1 MKQRSLVLARDWSY
15 TATILVGLFEIRDER
30 IGPGLLELGSQRN
43 STVGDVTSNET
54 ILELLQRYVVRD
66 GEQTVRVK
74 HWPDGIAL
82 TTQLRHF
89 VAGPEP
95 ADWSISNEQWVDD
108 VVIAIRDDIIIEG
121 EPERFGFLLLAGGG
135 DIYLNDRDAVAELG
149 RRLADGM
156 NPLGYAEI
164 LVGFHPYSSAKRA
177 VVPESDG
184 LRRVFNRPDL
194 PEVAPLQL
202 RQDQDSVALAFTS
215 YARYSRTPAGAPLLD
230 LTEWTVTVPDGGPA
244 SWESRRTVEGIRL

>member
-1 MKQRSLVLARDWSY
+1 M
-15 TATILVGLFEIRDER
+15 
-30 IGPGLLELGSQRN
+30 
-43 STVGDVTSNET
+43 TSNET
-54 ILELLQRYVVRD
+54 IIDLLQRHVVRD
-66 GEQTVRVK
+66 GEETVRVK

-82 TTQLRHF
+82 TTDLRHF

-135 DIYLNDRDAVAELG
+135 DVYLNDRAAVAELG

-156 NPLGYAEI
+156 DPVGYAEI
-164 LVGFHPYSSAKRA
+164 LVGFHPYSSATRA
-177 VVPESDG
+177 VVAEPDG
-184 LRRVFNRPDL
+184 LRRAFDRSDL
-194 PEVAPLQL
+194 PEVAPLHL
-202 RQDQDSVALAFTS
+202 RQDPDGVALTFTS

-230 LTEWTVTVPDGGPA
+230 LTEWAVTVPAGEPA
-244 SWESRRTVEGIRL
+244 QWESRRTVEGIRL

>member
-1 MKQRSLVLARDWSY
+1 M
-15 TATILVGLFEIRDER
+15 T
-30 IGPGLLELGSQRN
+30 
-43 STVGDVTSNET
+43 TSNET
-54 ILELLQRYVVRD
+54 ILELLQRYVVRA
-66 GEQTVRVK
+66 GEETVRVK

-82 TTQLRHF
+82 TTQQRHF

-135 DIYLNDRDAVAELG
+135 DVYLNDPGAVADLG
-149 RRLADGM
+149 RRLATDL

-177 VVPESDG
+177 VVAESDG
-184 LRRVFNRPDL
+184 LRRAFDRADL
-194 PEVAPLQL
+194 PEIAPLQL
-202 RQDQDSVALAFTS
+202 RRDPAGVALDFTS

-230 LTEWTVTVPDGGPA
+230 LVEWTVTVPDGQPA
-244 SWESRRTVEGIRL
+244 RWESRRTVEGIRL

>member
-1 MKQRSLVLARDWSY
+1 M
-15 TATILVGLFEIRDER
+15 T
-30 IGPGLLELGSQRN
+30 
-43 STVGDVTSNET
+43 TSNET
-54 ILELLQRYVVRD
+54 IIELLQRYVLRD
-66 GEQTVRVK
+66 GEETVRVK

-95 ADWSISNEQWVDD
+95 ADWSISNEQWADD

-121 EPERFGFLLLAGGG
+121 QPERFGFLLLAGGG
-135 DIYLNDRDAVAELG
+135 EVYLNDPGAVAELG

-164 LVGFHPYSSAKRA
+164 LVGFHPYSSATRA
-177 VVPESDG
+177 VIAEPDG
-184 LRRVFNRPDL
+184 LRTTFSRPDL
-194 PEVAPLQL
+194 PEVAPLEL
-202 RQDQDSVALAFTS
+202 RRDAKGVAVTFTS

-230 LTEWTVTVPDGGPA
+230 LTDWTVTVPTGEPA
-244 SWESRRTVEGIRL
+244 RWESRRTAEGLRI

>member
-1 MKQRSLVLARDWSY
+1 M
-15 TATILVGLFEIRDER
+15 T
-30 IGPGLLELGSQRN
+30 
-43 STVGDVTSNET
+43 TSNET
-54 ILELLQRYVVRD
+54 IIELLQRHVVRT

-82 TTQLRHF
+82 TTELRHF

-95 ADWSISNEQWVDD
+95 ADWSISAEPWVDD

-135 DIYLNDRDAVAELG
+135 DIYLNDHDAVADLG
-149 RRLADGM
+149 RRLTDGM
-156 NPLGYAEI
+156 NPVGYAEI

-177 VVPESDG
+177 VVAEPDG
-184 LRRVFNRPDL
+184 LRSTFGRADL
-194 PEVAPLQL
+194 PDVAPLQV
-202 RQDQDSVALAFTS
+202 RDDSRGVGLTFTS

-230 LTEWTVTVPDGGPA
+230 LTEWAVTVPAGEPA
-244 SWESRRTVEGIRL
+244 RWESRRTVEGLRI

>member
-1 MKQRSLVLARDWSY
+1 M
-15 TATILVGLFEIRDER
+15 II
-30 IGPGLLELGSQRN
+30 
-43 STVGDVTSNET
+43 
-54 ILELLQRYVVRD
+54 ELLQRYVVED

-74 HWPDGIAL
+74 HWPDGVAL

-95 ADWSISNEQWVDD
+95 ADWSISAEQWADD

-135 DIYLNDRDAVAELG
+135 DVYLNDHDAVAELG

-156 NPLGYAEI
+156 NPVGYAEV
-164 LVGFHPYSSAKRA
+164 LVGFHPYSSAVRA
-177 VVPESDG
+177 VLPEPDG
-184 LRRVFNRPDL
+184 LRRAFGRPDL

-202 RQDQDSVALAFTS
+202 REDPAGVTLAFTS

-230 LTEWTVTVPDGGPA
+230 LTEWTVTVPAGESA
-244 SWESRRTVEGIRL
+244 RWESRRTVEGIRL

>member
-1 MKQRSLVLARDWSY
+1 M
-15 TATILVGLFEIRDER
+15 T
-30 IGPGLLELGSQRN
+30 
-43 STVGDVTSNET
+43 TSNET
-54 ILELLQRYVVRD
+54 IIELLQRYVVRP

-82 TTQLRHF
+82 TTELRHF

-121 EPERFGFLLLAGGG
+121 QPERFGFVLLAGGG
-135 DIYLNDRDAVAELG
+135 DIYLNDAGAVADLG

-164 LVGFHPYSSAKRA
+164 LVGFHPYSSATRA

-184 LRRVFNRPDL
+184 LRRAFNRSDL
-194 PEVAPLQL
+194 PQVAPLQL
-202 RQDQDSVALAFTS
+202 RRDPDGVALTFTS

-230 LTEWTVTVPDGGPA
+230 LTEWTVSVLNGEPA
-244 SWESRRTVEGIRL
+244 SWESRRAVEGIRL

>member
-1 MKQRSLVLARDWSY
+1 V
-15 TATILVGLFEIRDER
+15 T
-30 IGPGLLELGSQRN
+30 
-43 STVGDVTSNET
+43 TSNDT
-54 ILELLQRYVVRD
+54 IIELLQRYVVRE

-82 TTQLRHF
+82 TTELRHF

-95 ADWSISNEQWVDD
+95 ADWSISAEPWADD

-135 DIYLNDRDAVAELG
+135 DVYLNDAGAVAELG

-156 NPLGYAEI
+156 NPVGYAEI

-177 VVPESDG
+177 VVPEPDG
-184 LRRVFNRPDL
+184 LRSTFNRPDL
-194 PEVAPLQL
+194 PEVAPLQM
-202 RQDQDSVALAFTS
+202 RNDSQGIALSFTS
-215 YARYSRTPAGAPLLD
+215 YARYSRTPAGAQLLD
-230 LTEWTVTVPDGGPA
+230 LTEWTVTVPPGEQA
-244 SWESRRTVEGIRL
+244 RWESRRAVEGLRI